1 MTDMVSSYLERVEPA
16 RREVVAATAALVRA
30 HLPSGFVEAE
40 AYGMPTWIVPP
51 SVKPATYNGQ
61 PLGVVALASQK
72 GHVALYLMGL
82 YAVPEARAAFEAAYA
97 KSGKRL
103 DMGKSC
109 LRFSRL
115 EDVAVDVLA
124 AGLRAVGPE
133 ALVEAHDHAHAGR
146 KLKPVPGVGGA
157 ASAVKTAKATK
168 TAKAAKTTKT
178 AKVTKAAKATKATK
192 TVKATKAAKT
202 TKATKAAKTAKAAR
216 HA

>member
-1 MTDMVSSYLERVEPA
+1 MSDMVSRYLERVEPA
-16 RREVVAATAALVRA
+16 RRDVVAAAAALVRQ
-30 HLPSGFVEAE
+30 HLPPGFVELE
-40 AYGMPTWIVPP
+40 AYGMPTWVVPP
-51 SVKPATYNGQ
+51 SMKPATYNGQ
-61 PLGVVALASQK
+61 PLGVVSLASQK
-72 GHVALYLMGL
+72 GHVSLYLMGL
-82 YAVPEARAAFEAAYA
+82 YGVPEARDAFEAAYA

-168 TAKAAKTTKT
+168 TVKATKT
-178 AKVTKAAKATKATK
+178 AKATKATK
-192 TVKATKAAKT
+192 A
-202 TKATKAAKTAKAAR
+202 AKAAR

>member
-82 YAVPEARAAFEAAYA
+82 YAVPEARAAFE
-97 KSGKRL
+97 
-103 DMGKSC
+103 
-109 LRFSRL
+109 
-115 EDVAVDVLA
+115 VAFDVLA

-168 TAKAAKTTKT
+168 TAKTAKTAKAAKTTKT
-178 AKVTKAAKATKATK
+178 AKVTKATKATK
-192 TVKATKAAKT
+192 TVKAAKT